1 MARNLTASS
10 TSLLNP
16 MSQNLREQIAVFS
29 WNGKAYDVEVCGFIV
44 ASLRTIAEVEVFC
57 AMHHSQF

>member
-1 MARNLTASS
+1 MDFNPTVLLTSS
-10 TSLLNP
+10 PNT
-16 MSQNLREQIAVFS
+16 MSQNLRDQIAVFS

-44 ASLRTIAEVEVFC
+44 ASLRTIAEVKAFC